1 MYRLGFAVLLVLAL
15 TVCAAAAP
23 IEIEFHFVANQ
34 SEADAW
40 YTLAD
45 MFNAS
50 QDDIVV
56 VPYWDTGEWIGYQ
69 ERMLV
74 RIAANTPPHI
84 MRLSDEA
91 LLVWA
96 DAGYLR
102 PVGDWLERDID
113 LSEYLP
119 IIDQLGSHRGTFYG
133 FPQGLATRAL
143 AYNRVMFQ
151 NVGLAYPD
159 DDWLWEEDLLDA
171 ARRLSTRDADDQ
183 PLTYAI
189 GFHTGGAG
197 NLRKDI
203 PEILWAFGG
212 EVFDAQGNMRLADDE
227 SIEALTF
234 IQRLISEYRVFP
246 EDFDVVGR
254 FLNGTLAMW
263 NTGVW
268 DVNLL
273 RQQPSLDFDFAP
285 TPGGPAGHFSFIQG
299 NGIYVIPAVVDDEKA
314 AAAWEFMKFLVSEE
328 AQRVFGL
335 EYGIGGVPLVTSLVP
350 EYVAQ
355 ASPPDNWEAFVTS
368 VQRGRMVYHPA
379 NATEIFNALNVGWDE
394 MIRGNTPVRAWL
406 DAVAPVVKT
415 ILERSE

>member
-1 MYRLGFAVLLVLAL
+1 M
-15 TVCAAAAP
+15 AAP

-50 QDDIVV
+50 QDEIVV

-74 RIAANTPPHI
+74 RMAANEAPDI

-91 LLVWA
+91 FPDWA
-96 DAGYLR
+96 HNGYLR
-102 PVGDWLERDID
+102 TLDEWLARDVD

-119 IIDQLGSHRGTFYG
+119 MTAQLGSHRGSFYG

-143 AYNRVMFQ
+143 AYNRTLFD
-151 NVGLAYPD
+151 NAGLAYPSD
-159 DDWLWEEDLLDA
+159 TWRWDQELLDA
-171 ARRLSTRDADDQ
+171 ARKLSTRDAQDE
-183 PLTYAI
+183 PLSYGI
-189 GFHTGGAG
+189 GFHMGGAG

-212 EVFDAQGNMRLADDE
+212 EVFDAEGNMRLGDDR
-227 SIEALTF
+227 SLEALNF
-234 IQRLISEYRVFP
+234 LRSLVAEHRVFP

-254 FLNGTLAMW
+254 FLNETLAMW

-268 DVNLL
+268 DVALL
-273 RQQPSLDFDFAP
+273 RQHDRLDFDFAP
-285 TPGGPAGHFSFIQG
+285 TPGGPEGHYSFIQG
-299 NGIYVIPAVVDDEKA
+299 NGVYVIPAMVSEERA

-328 AQRVFGL
+328 AQRIFGL
-335 EYGIGGVPLVTSLVP
+335 EYGIGGVPLVISLVP
-350 EYVAQ
+350 EYMAQ
-355 ASPPDNWEAFVTS
+355 ASPPDSWDAFVTS
-368 VQRGRMVYHPA
+368 VNRGRLVYHPLG
-379 NATEIFNALNVGWDE
+379 ATEIFNALNTGWGD
-394 MIRGNTPVRAWL
+394 MIRGLIPARTWLDTVTPVVEA
-406 DAVAPVVKT
+406 
-415 ILERSE
+415 IMERYQ

>member
-1 MYRLGFAVLLVLAL
+1 MVRHGLVVLLVMAMSVF
-15 TVCAAAAP
+15 TAAAP

-40 YTLAD
+40 YTLTD

-50 QDDIVV
+50 QDEIVV

-74 RIAANTPPHI
+74 RIAAATPPHI

-91 LLVWA
+91 LPVWA

-102 PVGDWLERDID
+102 PLDDWLERDID
-113 LSEYLP
+113 LSDYLP
-119 IIDQLGSHRGTFYG
+119 ITAQLGSHRGVFYG

-143 AYNRVMFQ
+143 AYNRLMFV
-151 NVGLAYPD
+151 NAGLSYPS
-159 DDWLWEEDLLDA
+159 DDWRWDQELLDA
-171 ARRLSTRDADDQ
+171 ARRLSTRDADDL
-183 PLTYAI
+183 PLTYGI

-212 EVFDAQGNMRLADDE
+212 EVFDAEGNMRLGDDE
-227 SIEALTF
+227 SIEALSF
-234 IQRLISEYRVFP
+234 IQSLVYEYRVFP

-273 RQQPSLDFDFAP
+273 RQTDTLDFDFAP

-299 NGIYVIPAVVDDEKA
+299 NGVYVIPAVVDD
-314 AAAWEFMKFLVSEE
+314 
-328 AQRVFGL
+328 
-335 EYGIGGVPLVTSLVP
+335 
-350 EYVAQ
+350 
-355 ASPPDNWEAFVTS
+355 
-368 VQRGRMVYHPA
+368 
-379 NATEIFNALNVGWDE
+379 
-394 MIRGNTPVRAWL
+394 
-406 DAVAPVVKT
+406 
-415 ILERSE
+415 